1 MCLSCGCGE
10 PDDNHGD
17 PRHITTEMLEEAAAA
32 AEITVEEAANNITEA
47 LRAGDSS

>member
-17 PRHITTEMLEEAAAA
+17 PRHITTQMMEEAAAA
-32 AEITVEEAANNITEA
+32 AEITVEEAANNITVA
-47 LRAGDSS
+47 LRTDESQ